1 MKLSYKKLLEQETVF
16 KKITFNTPDTVEH
29 KFIPLIVKAYIR
41 LKLEKLHFQKGK
53 SISDLAAAYAK
64 AAPAPDNREKLRTM
78 LSDSL
83 LIYFLYRNCK
93 VTQSC
98 LAQLFG
104 FSHRSSVRR
113 RLRMVAVIFELIR
126 ENQRGRRSSSSRA
139 AVENQTNY
147 KNRFINKESALAA
160 EGKLMADLRRK
171 RADIRRKTVRTAEEF
186 FILYPQLADNKAVP
200 KITFGKETAKLTEKL
215 NAGKTGQSKITRK
228 FPAAALAKPSPRL
241 TPGCYKNGKQ
251 ALDFII
257 ASRWNGQIICPLC
270 GADKAYLFQNNKRIK
285 NPATGSARFKCAAC
299 RRQFSAIS
307 NTALAGCRLKPQQIL
322 KAVYYVSCRPR
333 RISYTIEKYAAE
345 IGITSKSARRF
356 LTILTQNS
364 FTSAMSKYDVAPL
377 LPRESGGSAT
387 VPKKT
392 KKKFFALRNSLPA
405 GGADQL
411 ISFLLKTI
419 E

>member
-1 MKLSYKKLLEQETVF
+1 MSKQEKLF
-16 KKITFNTPDTVEH
+16 KEITSNTPGGFECDFV
-29 KFIPLIVKAYIR
+29 PLIVKEYTR
-41 LKLEKLHFQKGK
+41 LKLEKLYFQKGK
-53 SISDLAAAYAK
+53 SVSDFSAVYAK
-64 AAPAPDNREKLRTM
+64 ATPALDNRKKLRSM

-104 FSHRSSVRR
+104 FSHRSTVRR

-126 ENQRGRRSSSSRA
+126 ENLRGGRSSIRA
-139 AVENQTNY
+139 AVENQNNY
-147 KNRFINKESALAA
+147 KNRFINKDSALAA

-171 RADIRRKTVRTAEEF
+171 RAALRRKTVRTTEEF
-186 FILYPQLADNKAVP
+186 FILYPQLADNKAVQ
-200 KITFGKETAKLTEKL
+200 KITSDKETAKLTKKL
-215 NAGKTGQSKITRK
+215 NAGKTEKSKITPK
-228 FPAAALAKPSPRL
+228 FTVAAVAKPSPTL
-241 TPGCYKNGKQ
+241 TPGCYKNGKE

-257 ASRWNGQIICPLC
+257 ASRWKGQIICPLC
-270 GADKAYLFQNNKRIK
+270 GADKVYLLQNNTLTK

-307 NTALAGCRLKPQQIL
+307 NTALAGCRLNPEQIL
-322 KAVYYVSCRPR
+322 KAVYYVSFRPR
-333 RISYTIEKYAAE
+333 RISYTVEKYASE

-364 FTSAMSKYDVAPL
+364 SSSATNKYDVAPFSPGQSGNSTPV
-377 LPRESGGSAT
+377 PR
-387 VPKKT
+387 KT
-392 KKKFFALRNSLPA
+392 KENFLTLRNSLPA

-411 ISFLLKTI
+411 ISFLLKTVQ
-419 E
+419 